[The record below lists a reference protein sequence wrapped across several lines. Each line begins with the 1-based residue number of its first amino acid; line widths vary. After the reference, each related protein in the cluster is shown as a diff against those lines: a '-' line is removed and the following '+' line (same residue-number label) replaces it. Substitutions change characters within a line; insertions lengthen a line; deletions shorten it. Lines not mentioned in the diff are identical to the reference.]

1 MYWSNYVESHV
12 KLSRKS
18 EASVESDRVL
28 KFFMDEL
35 RVIRASVQA
44 SMKNTSYNVTIHLE
58 PEDNGV
64 IQSSTCQCPMREFK
78 CHHVAAALLFG

>member
-1 MYWSNYVESHV
+1 MAISIMYWSNYVESHV

-44 SMKNTSYNVTIHLE
+44 SMKNTSYNVTVSYIH
-58 PEDNGV
+58 PNYYDKV
-64 IQSSTCQCPMREFK
+64 K
-78 CHHVAAALLFG
+78 C